1 MEQILDVMREN
12 WGGFVALA
20 PRLVAALLVLLLSYV
35 VGKYIAAMLARLSLR
50 LSRRGQH
57 VILVKII
64 VLTLALFGGS
74 VIALGI
80 LGLERLA
87 MTLLAG
93 GGVTAVVLGFAFRE
107 IGENFLAGLFL
118 AFSRPFNIGDTIRTE
133 DIEGKVQDITLRN
146 THLRTEDGRDIFV
159 PSSQLFNRP
168 LTNFT
173 RDGLRRIE
181 FTVGMDYA
189 NDAAA
194 ACELLTDVAQKTEG
208 VLSEPEAGAFI
219 LNLAPGYVEIRV
231 FYWVDVF
238 DTHNPV
244 TQLRTRVMDGSRR
257 ALIAEG
263 YTVSAETT
271 SNIAVK
277 ELPADVGGFPG
288 IEL

>member
-1 MEQILDVMREN
+1 MDQIVDIVRAD
-12 WGGFVALA
+12 WASFVALL
-20 PRLVAALLVLLLSYV
+20 PRLVAALLVILVSYLLGKYV
-35 VGKYIAAMLARLSLR
+35 VAALTRLSSR

-57 VILVKII
+57 LILLKIC

-74 VIALGI
+74 VIALSI

-118 AFSRPFNIGDTIRTE
+118 AFSRPFNIGDTVRTE
-133 DIEGKVQDITLRN
+133 DIEGKVRDITLRN

-181 FTVGMDYA
+181 FTVGIDYA

-194 ACELLTDVAQKTEG
+194 ACELLKGVAQKTEG
-208 VLSEPEAGAFI
+208 VLSEPGAGAFI
-219 LNLAPGYVEIRV
+219 LSLAPGYVEIKA
-231 FYWVDVF
+231 FFWVNVF
-238 DTHNPV
+238 DKHNPV
-244 TQLRTRVMDGSRR
+244 MRLRTRVMDSSRR
-257 ALIAEG
+257 ALLDEG
-263 YTVSAETT
+263 YTVSSETT

-277 ELPADVGGFPG
+277 EIPAGSVPN
-288 IEL
+288 